1 MSYNIK
7 LEDFE
12 GPLDLLLYLIKRSKV
27 NINDVSV
34 ADIAYQYMEYISHT
48 EALNMDLTSE
58 FLVTA
63 AELMEIKSRSLLPAQ
78 PKAVQQE
85 QEEDVDPEQRLK
97 ERLRIYNS
105 YKEAAIKLRTREM
118 QQEMVFTGPRRYNQK
133 PEPLRI
139 IEINATAEDLFNCY
153 HRIISRVKPVPPY
166 SIKPETISLNRQINI
181 LKRVLRLF
189 ERVRFSRIIARY
201 RRDKAQIV
209 VSFLSV
215 LELMKLGEAEA
226 HQPKPLAD
234 IVIRRIKR

>member
-34 ADIAYQYMEYISHT
+34 ADIAYQYMEYISQAG
-48 EALNMDLTSE
+48 ALNMDLTSE

-78 PKAVQQE
+78 PKAVQEE

-97 ERLRIYNS
+97 ERLQTYNL
-105 YKEAAIKLRTREM
+105 YKEAASKLRAMEI
-118 QQEMVFTGPRRYNQK
+118 QQEMIFTGPQRYKQR
-133 PEPLRI
+133 PEPVRI
-139 IEINATAEDLFNCY
+139 IEINATVEDLFNCY
-153 HRIISRVKPVPPY
+153 HRVINKVKPVPPY
-166 SIKPETISLNRQINI
+166 SIKPETIPLNKQINI
-181 LKRVLRLF
+181 LKRILRLF
-189 ERVRFSRIIARY
+189 EHVRFSRIVARY
-201 RRDKAQIV
+201 RRNRAQIV

-234 IVIRRIKR
+234 IIIRRVKY